1 VFEPSHDT
9 QKLLARFIDA
19 EDLLATDYLF
29 TSTRPVNGPEKP
41 LSERAYLNL
50 VKNWVAYAGLN
61 PEAYGTHSI
70 RRARPALIY
79 RKTGNIRACQIML
92 GHKTIASTQ
101 LYLGVEED
109 ETLDLARQFE
119 M

>member
-1 VFEPSHDT
+1 
-9 QKLLARFIDA
+9 L
-19 EDLLATDYLF
+19 YY
-29 TSTRPVNGPEKP
+29 NNW
-41 LSERAYLNL
+41 AYLKP
-50 VKNWVAYAGLN
+50 VKKWVAFAGLN
-61 PEAYGTHSI
+61 PAVYGTHSI

-101 LYLGVEED
+101 LYLGVEEE